1 MSIKHTKLNDK
12 ISKLNT
18 IIDFVEVNITD
29 DVLRDRYIK
38 VLRYQKA
45 LVRDIDRKGRKIP
58 ENTPYVC
65 EITGCEVNTI
75 REKEPAFKLEQ
86 NIHLGYDNMLLSDM
100 IKSDIPH
107 NSYEHLLNNVSL
119 KGVKKLLGRKIVF
132 KDLSSVDE
140 NINLIVEVFKHQ
152 DYYKKYINIK
162 SFALK
167 VDEVEEYIK
176 NNNYG

>member
-1 MSIKHTKLNDK
+1 MFFSN
-12 ISKLNT
+12 
-18 IIDFVEVNITD
+18 
-29 DVLRDRYIK
+29 
-38 VLRYQKA
+38 
-45 LVRDIDRKGRKIP
+45 
-58 ENTPYVC
+58 
-65 EITGCEVNTI
+65 
-75 REKEPAFKLEQ
+75 
-86 NIHLGYDNMLLSDM
+86 
-100 IKSDIPH
+100 
-107 NSYEHLLNNVSL
+107 L